1 MDDISIL
8 KNKRTPYFVKAMN
21 KATPF
26 HIDLL
31 KCIALVAMIT
41 DHVND
46 IILPKQEFILYSFGR
61 LAMPLFVFIWAWNMA
76 KQPTRWASMARRQWV
91 WALVAQ
97 PFFSAAF
104 YKDEPWYAANILFV
118 FAAASQ
124 FATWVND
131 YADKGFKRWI
141 DDQGVIKS
149 VAWILTLLTVTW
161 SVSIASYGFPGLALL
176 GLTLICFLRK
186 SETSSSIMSF
196 WWAALLMLNISP
208 STIIAE
214 PIAVIVYGIIPTILL
229 PWGTMQIIEKD
240 QSNLTSRFMPK
251 QAFYWLYAGH
261 LGFLAF
267 CAWVL
272 THFQ

>member
-1 MDDISIL
+1 MADISIL
-8 KNKRTPYFVKAMN
+8 KNKRPPYFVKAMN

-31 KCIALVAMIT
+31 KCIALVAMIA

-46 IILPKQEFILYSFGR
+46 TILPKQEFMLYSFGR

-76 KQPTRWASMARRQWV
+76 KQPTRWASMARRQWI

-118 FAAASQ
+118 FAAVSQ
-124 FATWVND
+124 FATWVKD
-131 YADKGFKRWI
+131 YAHKGFKSWI
-141 DDQGVIKS
+141 DDQGVMKS
-149 VAWILTLLTVTW
+149 IVWMSVLLIVVW
-161 SVSIASYGFPGLALL
+161 SVSVASYGLPGLALL
-176 GLTLICFLRK
+176 GLTLICFLRESK
-186 SETSSSIMSF
+186 TSFLTLSF
-196 WWAALLMLNISP
+196 WWVALVTLNISP

-214 PIAVIVYGIIPTILL
+214 PLAVIVYGIIPTILL
-229 PWGTMQIIEKD
+229 PWFTMQIIEKD
-240 QSNLTSRFMPK
+240 QSNRTSRFMPK

-272 THFQ
+272 TQLQ